1 MTTTSRRNGG
11 PISQERKHTIA
22 VLVENK
28 FGVLA
33 RIAGLFSGRGY
44 NIHSLTVGETQD
56 SAVSRMTIVSSGDEK
71 IIEQIL
77 KQLERL
83 VEVIKVEDLTEEDF
97 VDREMALVK
106 VNAQADVRAEVLR
119 ITDIF
124 RGNIVDVS
132 PSTYTIEITGDSAKV
147 DALIGL
153 LRPIG
158 ICEIAR
164 TGKAAMSRGVKMLQ
178 EVEV

>member
-1 MTTTSRRNGG
+1 MMSRRNGG
-11 PISQERKHTIA
+11 GIPQETKHTIA

-33 RIAGLFSGRGY
+33 RIASLFSGRGY
-44 NIHSLTVGETQD
+44 NIHSLTVGETHD
-56 SAVSRMTIVSSGDEK
+56 PTVSRMTIVSSGDDK

-77 KQLERL
+77 KQLARL
-83 VEVIKVEDLTEEDF
+83 VEVIKVEDLTQENF
-97 VDREMALVK
+97 VDREMVLVK
-106 VNAQADVRAEVLR
+106 VNALTEMRAEILR

-124 RGNIVDVS
+124 RGSIVDVS
-132 PSTYTIEITGDSAKV
+132 PSTYTIEVTGDAGKV
-147 DALIGL
+147 EALISL

-164 TGKAAMSRGVKMLQ
+164 TGKVAMSRGLHMLQ
-178 EVEV
+178 EVDV